1 MALAEWLIAF
11 TQWAEGVVGAYGY
24 LGIFLVSLIGNFSII
39 FPIPAFALVFSAGA
53 VLNPWLVGLA
63 GGAGA
68 ALGETS
74 GYLLGRGGSEAIKKK
89 YSKQLHRVRKWTL
102 KHGIFPIIILFA
114 ATPLPSDVIGIFS
127 GLIKYS
133 YKKFLLASVIGKLF
147 KYTLIALAGAY
158 SFEAIK
164 MYFGV

>member
-1 MALAEWLIAF
+1 MVLPEWIVGF
-11 TQWAEGVVGAYGY
+11 TAWAESVVGTYGY
-24 LGIFLVSLIGNFSII
+24 LGIFLVSLIGNASII

-63 GGAGA
+63 GGVGA

-89 YSKQLHRVRKWTL
+89 YGKQLHKVRKWTL
-102 KHGIFPIIILFA
+102 KRGIFPIIVLFA

-127 GLIKYS
+127 GLVKYD
-133 YKKFLLASVIGKLF
+133 YKKFLLATTIGKIF

-164 MYFGV
+164 IYFGV